1 MELNA
6 YYLHVAIFLSAVVYF
21 YHKTVL
27 AQRENASFKMYKV
40 RDEFVYLVA
49 SDVMTETD
57 PVFSYYYKRINS
69 ILAMAPNIGIDDV
82 LHAMFNNTSDID
94 KAIEK
99 ARKEAEK
106 IMASSSAKN
115 DDVRRAM
122 ESYYVCIN
130 HMVLSHSSILRI
142 IFILAKRFN
151 PLKIALETLLPKNN
165 SIHEAYKVMKYTE
178 KEVCVLHGAPC

>member
-1 MELNA
+1 MEINA
-6 YYLHVAIFLSAVVYF
+6 YYLHVAIFMAAIVYF
-21 YHKTVL
+21 YHKFVL

-82 LHAMFNNTSDID
+82 LHAIFNNASDID
-94 KAIEK
+94 RAIEK
-99 ARKEAEK
+99 TRKEVEK
-106 IMASSSAKN
+106 IMSSPSAQN
-115 DDVRRAM
+115 EDVKRAM
-122 ESYYVCIN
+122 ESYYICIKQ
-130 HMVLSHSSILRI
+130 MMLSHSSILRI

-151 PLKIALETLLPKNN
+151 PFKLALERLLPKNN
-165 SIHEAYKVMKYTE
+165 SISEACKVMEYAE
-178 KEVCVLHGAPC
+178 REVCVLHGAPC

>member
-1 MELNA
+1 MEINA
-6 YYLHVAIFLSAVVYF
+6 YYLHVAIFTAAIVYF
-21 YHKTVL
+21 YHKFVL

-82 LHAMFNNTSDID
+82 LHAIFNNTSDID
-94 KAIEK
+94 RAIEK
-99 ARKEAEK
+99 TRKEAEK
-106 IMASSSAKN
+106 IMSSSSAKN
-115 DDVRRAM
+115 EDVKSAM

-130 HMVLSHSSILRI
+130 QMVLSHSSVLRI
-142 IFILAKRFN
+142 LFILAKRFN
-151 PLKIALETLLPKNN
+151 PLKMALKTILPKNN
-165 SIHEAYKVMKYTE
+165 SISEAYKVMEYTE